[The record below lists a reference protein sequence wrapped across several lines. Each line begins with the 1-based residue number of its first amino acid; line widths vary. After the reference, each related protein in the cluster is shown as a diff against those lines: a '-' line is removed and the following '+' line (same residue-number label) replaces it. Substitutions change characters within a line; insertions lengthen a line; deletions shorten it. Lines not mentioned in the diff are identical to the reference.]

1 MRTQSRERGSRF
13 SFPLFGSV
21 PAGMLSD
28 AYRQKRGIFAIFLH
42 YLLYIHITSKNMRY
56 DGNGMRC
63 VAGVCLSNA
72 CATACQCIICRN
84 VDDRG
89 YSRAAGRSR
98 VCEVLCTACRYGI
111 SYVLHADEKSD
122 GCGRCD
128 AGRFF
133 AGDAATAALVRA
145 WLLVTASN
153 LCKNAM
159 HHWSRTKREEVE
171 DWEATLGTTASPDEV
186 SAVMSAVMGLPDQY
200 KTVVYLFYYEGY
212 SGAEIAGMLGKKEST
227 VRSLLHRGKKILLK
241 KLGGEPYAETGR

>member
-1 MRTQSRERGSRF
+1 MSSVLPTRGVHIKMRTRSRERGSRF

-28 AYRQKRGIFAIFLH
+28 AYRQKRGIFAIFPH
-42 YLLYIHITSKNMRY
+42 YLLYIHIASKNMRY
-56 DGNGMRC
+56 DENGMRC

-72 CATACQCIICRN
+72 CATACQRIICRN

-111 SYVLHADEKSD
+111 SYVLHTDEKSD

-133 AGDAATAALVRA
+133 AGDAATAALVR
-145 WLLVTASN
+145 
-153 LCKNAM
+153 
-159 HHWSRTKREEVE
+159 
-171 DWEATLGTTASPDEV
+171 
-186 SAVMSAVMGLPDQY
+186 
-200 KTVVYLFYYEGY
+200 
-212 SGAEIAGMLGKKEST
+212 
-227 VRSLLHRGKKILLK
+227 
-241 KLGGEPYAETGR
+241 

>member
-1 MRTQSRERGSRF
+1 MPQDEAAFAKFYARHVDTVYRMCYMRMKNQMDAEDVTQDVFLRAMQQ
-13 SFPLFGSV
+13 PQLW
-21 PAGMLSD
+21 SD
-28 AYRQKRGIFAIFLH
+28 
-42 YLLYIHITSKNMRY
+42 
-56 DGNGMRC
+56 
-63 VAGVCLSNA
+63 
-72 CATACQCIICRN
+72 
-84 VDDRG
+84 DD
-89 YSRAAGRSR
+89 
-98 VCEVLCTACRYGI
+98 
-111 SYVLHADEKSD
+111 HA
-122 GCGRCD
+122 
-128 AGRFF
+128 
-133 AGDAATAALVRA
+133 RA

-241 KLGGEPYAETGR
+241 ALGGEPYAETGR